1 MGFAFLFE
9 DKASSKIYVLNATN
23 EGNNIEAV
31 VSIFLM
37 VIRLEHLFSNHGY
50 RTWLYRRNLLYY
62 IFGSKQ

>member
-31 VSIFLM
+31 VSIFL
-37 VIRLEHLFSNHGY
+37 IL
-50 RTWLYRRNLLYY
+50 LYRRNLLYY

>member
-50 RTWLYRRNLLYY
+50 RT
-62 IFGSKQ
+62 